1 MTGMA
6 LIILRKAGVVEAA
19 VCIQKNYFGLFFESD
34 IFGDP
39 FGHQQHHRPGKR
51 KTKDIIQEI
60 RLPLNVLYEGGK
72 RDIPIQKNIICHNC
86 TGSGS
91 NSKKNYLC
99 KTCNGSGVRTFLR
112 QFGPG
117 MITKQQAQCDACSG
131 LGESIP
137 DRDLCKLCNGRK
149 VIPST
154 KLIHLDIEKGLM
166 EGKKVVLRG
175 EASEAPGAVCGDVIF
190 IIREEPHPI
199 FKREG
204 VHLFFEKKVSLVN
217 ALTGFKFLITHLDN
231 REILVEIPAGEIL
244 TPGET
249 RKIRNEGMPYYT
261 RPYQNGNLFIEFK
274 LKFPKQLTPQQ
285 MQTLRGALPDL
296 EAPPIVKDPI
306 IVETASVSEVD
317 LQQPQLNT
325 NMYGNTEDSD
335 EETGGHHTG
344 GQQVRCAQQ

>member
-1 MTGMA
+1 MA
-6 LIILRKAGVVEAA
+6 RGLVADTEFYDRLGIAPSANQSEIKKAYHNMAMKYHPDKNSGDPEAA
-19 VCIQKNYFGLFFESD
+19 EKFKECSEAYEILSDENKREIYDRNGPNYFKEGGSSRGGGMHPEDLFRTFFESD

-39 FGHQQHHRPGKR
+39 FGHHHRPGKR

-60 RLPLNVLYEGGK
+60 CFPLNVLYEGGK

-175 EASEAPGAVCGDVIF
+175 EASEAPGAVSGDVIF

-204 VHLFFEKKVSLVN
+204 VHLFFEKK
-217 ALTGFKFLITHLDN
+217 GFS
-231 REILVEIPAGEIL
+231 R
-244 TPGET
+244 
-249 RKIRNEGMPYYT
+249 
-261 RPYQNGNLFIEFK
+261 
-274 LKFPKQLTPQQ
+274 
-285 MQTLRGALPDL
+285 
-296 EAPPIVKDPI
+296 
-306 IVETASVSEVD
+306 
-317 LQQPQLNT
+317 
-325 NMYGNTEDSD
+325 
-335 EETGGHHTG
+335 
-344 GQQVRCAQQ
+344 